1 MNEDKVTAVVVTWN
15 SRDDTLGCLAALA
28 RSEPAPAV
36 IVVDNASTDG
46 TAAAVRAAFPAVE
59 VIENTRNVHFAC
71 GANVGLRRAL
81 ARGAAF
87 AWVLNPDAHPAPG
100 ALAEMLRLAEA
111 DPALGLVGAR
121 LVHPPPHPRSRQ
133 GARVVV
139 GANCDLRTG
148 QIHEPAAPGASA
160 IGRLD
165 VDYVWGCSM
174 LLRAAMLR
182 AVGGFDERLTAY
194 FEDTDLCLRARAA
207 RPAWGT
213 ATALR
218 AEVVHGGSRA
228 ANRRFAQQMW
238 LRGRNWLWVF
248 WRHAAPADRPRLLA
262 WMLGYRLPRLA
273 WSALVTL
280 VARTARPLGRPV
292 QLWGK

>member
-1 MNEDKVTAVVVTWN
+1 MHAERVLAVLVSWN
-15 SRDDTLGCLAALA
+15 SRDDTLACLAALA

-59 VIENTRNVHFAC
+59 VIEQQRNEHFAR
-71 GANVGLRRAL
+71 GANAGLRRAL
-81 ARGAAF
+81 ARGAEF
-87 AWVLNPDAHPAPG
+87 AWVLNPDAHPAPN
-100 ALAEMLRLAEA
+100 ALAEMLRLAEV
-111 DPALGLVGAR
+111 DPALGIIGAR

-133 GARVVV
+133 GERVVV
-139 GANCDLRTG
+139 GADCDLRTG
-148 QIHEPAAPGASA
+148 LIHEPTPPAANTS
-160 IGRLD
+160 GRLD

-174 LLRAAMLR
+174 LLRAGALR
-182 AVGGFDERLTAY
+182 AVGTFDERLTAY

-248 WRHAAPADRPRLLA
+248 WRHAAPADRPALLA

-280 VARTARPLGRPV
+280 LARTARPLGRPV
-292 QLWGK
+292 RLWGK